1 LKCRL
6 CEANLKKLRHETEFS
21 IKKNLRGEDIVE
33 HRLLVELREVL
44 NQLKEKYY
52 SSIDVVFAPSNEGPD
67 K

>member
-1 LKCRL
+1 M
-6 CEANLKKLRHETEFS
+6 
-21 IKKNLRGEDIVE
+21 KKNLRGEDIVE